1 MARWT
6 PTGQMRRRVT
16 LLRPDDFTGAKANAF
31 GEPQTN
37 LSGVLTVWASIE
49 PLGGRELWQA
59 MQVQSESTHR
69 IRCRWS
75 ALFAEVGPKWKV
87 QPKTR
92 TFEILSANNVWE
104 RNRQVEFLCKEHVA
118 Q

>member
-1 MARWT
+1 
-6 PTGQMRRRVT
+6 MRKRVE
-16 LLRPDDFTGAKANAF
+16 LLRPDDQSGAKPNAY

-37 LSGVLTVWASIE
+37 LAAVLTVWAEIE

-59 MQVQSESTHR
+59 QQVQSESTHR

-75 ALFAEVGPKWKV
+75 ALFAQVGAKWKV
-87 QPKTR
+87 QYKTR
-92 TFEILSANNVWE
+92 TFEILSANNLEE
-104 RNRQVEFLCKEHVA
+104 RGRQAEFLCKEHVE